1 MDNEQKTHDEDNQS
15 EWTQETG
22 STQELPEIEDLVPQ
36 SPHDGDNAP
45 EPPSNWRPD
54 YPQQQKTTSI
64 REAYEQSNV
73 DAMAAIGRTRFKLK
87 GGDIPEFRSAR
98 NYYLAAIILSVVS
111 IFFGGIILSA
121 LGVICAFVAN
131 GKFRRLASSQPDNSD
146 AQRALLR
153 SGVIAIVVAIG
164 ILVLNIVAL
173 ALLYP
178 MVADTMQ
185 NGGLNWLG
193 SSSVTPGSGS
203 TNVTWG

>member
-1 MDNEQKTHDEDNQS
+1 MDNEQKTPDGDNQL
-15 EWTQETG
+15 EQTPETG
-22 STQELPEIEDLVPQ
+22 SAHDFQEIDDLVPQ
-36 SPHDGDNAP
+36 SPYDGGNVP
-45 EPPSNWRPD
+45 EPPSNWSPD
-54 YPQQQKTTSI
+54 YPQQQKMTSI

-73 DAMAAIGRTRFKLK
+73 DAMAAIGRTKFKLK

-111 IFFGGIILSA
+111 IFFGGLILSA

-131 GKFRRLASSQPDNSD
+131 GKFKRLASSQPDNPE

-153 SGVIAIVVAIG
+153 SGIIAIAVTVG

-193 SSSVTPGSGS
+193 SSSVSTGAGS

>member
-1 MDNEQKTHDEDNQS
+1 MDNEQKTPIKEENLEQASKAASGQEFREIDE
-15 EWTQETG
+15 
-22 STQELPEIEDLVPQ
+22 LIPQ
-36 SPHDGDNAP
+36 SPHGDDNAP
-45 EPPSNWRPD
+45 EPPANWSPD

-73 DAMAAIGRTRFKLK
+73 EAMAAIGKTKFKLK

-98 NYYLAAIILSVVS
+98 NLYLAAVIIPVVS

-121 LGVICAFVAN
+121 LGVMCAFVAN
-131 GKFRRLASSQPDNSD
+131 GKFRRLASSLSDNPE
-146 AQRALLR
+146 AQKALTR

-164 ILVLNIVAL
+164 IFVLNIIAL

-185 NGGLNWLG
+185 NGGPNWLG
-193 SSSVTPGSGS
+193 GSSATTGSDS

>member
-1 MDNEQKTHDEDNQS
+1 MDNEQKTPDGDNQL
-15 EWTQETG
+15 ERTPETG
-22 STQELPEIEDLVPQ
+22 SAHDFQEIDELIPQ
-36 SPHDGDNAP
+36 SPHGDDNAP
-45 EPPSNWRPD
+45 EPPANWSPD

-73 DAMAAIGRTRFKLK
+73 EAMAAIGKTKFKLK

-98 NYYLAAIILSVVS
+98 NFYLAAVIIPVVS

-121 LGVICAFVAN
+121 LGVMCAFVAN
-131 GKFRRLASSQPDNSD
+131 SKFRRLASSLSDNPE
-146 AQRALLR
+146 AQKALIR
-153 SGVIAIVVAIG
+153 SGVIAIAVAVG

-173 ALLYP
+173 VLLYP

-193 SSSVTPGSGS
+193 SSSVSTGAGS